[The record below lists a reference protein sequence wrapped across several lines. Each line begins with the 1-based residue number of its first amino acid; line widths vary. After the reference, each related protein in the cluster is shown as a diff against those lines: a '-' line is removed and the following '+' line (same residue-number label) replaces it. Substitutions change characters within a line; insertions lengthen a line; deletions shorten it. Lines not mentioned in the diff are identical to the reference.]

1 MLGKLPRQD
10 RRREAGAP
18 PHHSWEG
25 CSSQEGEGPF
35 PRGPRK
41 TLWPWPWPCPERA
54 PGLGICSAVSA
65 PGPPLVPEPGVGGR
79 GLTLPYGACSPTRP
93 RAELCPLGPHTQPSE
108 SAAAGVG
115 GGSAW
120 LRIQPACKGTPSLP
134 RTGRGE
140 TVRGRREQVSV
151 PSCSHLWAR
160 PPHQVH
166 PHADVQGCG
175 LPSRM
180 KGDR

>member
-79 GLTLPYGACSPTRP
+79 GLTLPSGACSPTRP
-93 RAELCPLGPHTQPSE
+93 RAGLCPLGPHTQPSE

-115 GGSAW
+115 GALPGSAF
-120 LRIQPACKGTPSLP
+120 SL
-134 RTGRGE
+134 
-140 TVRGRREQVSV
+140 
-151 PSCSHLWAR
+151 LAR
-160 PPHQVH
+160 AH
-166 PHADVQGCG
+166 PHFPGQEEGRPSGAGGNKFQSQAALTFG
-175 LPSRM
+175 LGHPIRFIPM
-180 KGDR
+180 QMCKAVACLPG